1 MESRFTLSHS
11 CWLGQRAQDLLF
23 EFQSGV
29 FPSLPMSHLFIKYA
43 AYFTSVGRDSGPN
56 AVLQH
61 SLQCSSLTS
70 HESHSTFD
78 DPRWTP
84 TGGLSGTVS
93 LPSWR
98 ACAISLANASV
109 ASSLSHLSVTLLCPS
124 CIHVVFHSAHPIAVL
139 RFQFAWTCLPRSLL
153 LPSKSWVAAVERNS
167 FPLLSSICN
176 LIDCVWACT

>member
-1 MESRFTLSHS
+1 MESRFPLSHS
-11 CWLGQRAQDLLF
+11 CWLGQRAQDLLS

-43 AYFTSVGRDSGPN
+43 AYFTSVGRESGPN

-84 TGGLSGTVS
+84 TGGLSGTVW

-109 ASSLSHLSVTLLCPS
+109 ASSLSHLSVTLLCS
-124 CIHVVFHSAHPIAVL
+124 VVPKL
-139 RFQFAWTCLPRSLL
+139 PWTCLPRSLL

-176 LIDCVWACT
+176 LIDCAWACT